1 MDRNNRGLSLP
12 RMIKAELP
20 NSERLAWLEQLD
32 RVAALAKLST
42 MERVVR
48 LGLKYVRLW
57 QSRLLGARA
66 AQASL
71 FTGVPFNMQLPAAAD
86 IYLCGG
92 KTHDSELRLARFILR
107 YLPVDASVLD
117 IGGHYGYFTLL
128 MAQVA
133 KEGYVRTIEAAPA
146 SQVFLKQNTAP
157 FTNIRC
163 YSMGLSDT
171 RGTMTFYTFPAAYS
185 EYNTLDI
192 TPYLEQAWFI
202 KNPPK
207 KETVSVNTLDG
218 FVAEHAPSVQ
228 WIKMDVEGAEA
239 LILKG
244 GALTLASNCVWMMEY
259 LAGSTSATYQQAE
272 AMFRAAG
279 YLAYAITSL
288 GDLTELPSVL
298 DWMLAEGLESE
309 NIVFIQS

>member
-1 MDRNNRGLSLP
+1 MCPNNRGLSLP
-12 RMIKAELP
+12 RMIKALLL
-20 NSERLAWLEQLD
+20 NNERVGWLKQLE
-32 RVAALAKLST
+32 RVDELAKLSAFQ
-42 MERVVR
+42 RVLQ
-48 LGLKYVRLW
+48 LGFRYMRLW
-57 QSRLLGARA
+57 QSRWLGARMA
-66 AQASL
+66 EARL
-71 FTGVPFNMQLPAAAD
+71 FTGVPFKMQLPAAAD

-107 YLPVDASVLD
+107 YLPTDAQVID

-133 KEGYVRTIEAAPA
+133 KQGFVRAIEAAPA
-146 SQVFLKQNTAP
+146 SQVFLKHNTAS
-157 FTNIRC
+157 FNNIRC

-185 EYNTLDI
+185 EYNTLDV
-192 TPYLEQAWFI
+192 TPYLGQAWYA
-202 KNPPK
+202 KHPPK
-207 KETVSVNTLDG
+207 EEIVSVNTLDG

-244 GALTLASNCVWMMEY
+244 GASTLAKPCVWMMEY

-272 AMFRAAG
+272 AMFREAG
-279 YLAYAITSL
+279 YLAYAITAT
-288 GDLTELPSVL
+288 GDLKELPSVT

-309 NIVFIQS
+309 NIVFVKE